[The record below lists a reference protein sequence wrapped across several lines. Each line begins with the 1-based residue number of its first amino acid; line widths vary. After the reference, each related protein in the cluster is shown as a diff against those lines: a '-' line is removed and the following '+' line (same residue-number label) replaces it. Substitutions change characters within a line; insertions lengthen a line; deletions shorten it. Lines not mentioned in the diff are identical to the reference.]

1 MSLYEWLRF
10 ITVHRNHHGLALV
23 RLLFLLCQARL
34 ELRSELGEGRH
45 PFHASTRRVYG
56 ASAQLAMG
64 FIT

>member
-10 ITVHRNHHGLALV
+10 ITAFV

-34 ELRSELGEGRH
+34 ELRSELEKGRH

-56 ASAQLAMG
+56 ASAQWAMVVRVYLMS
-64 FIT
+64 